1 MGMHYFS
8 SMVCISA
15 RETERGVAFVMTT
28 KPEIAPGWHRFGLEA
43 SPLLPARSTI
53 TTSLM
58 SPVAPAVCSLADTQ
72 SLRLSNEKR
81 LSGEGAASCTIQKMP
96 GSQETRTPQMGLPPN
111 GSSRR

>member
-1 MGMHYFS
+1 MYYFS
-8 SMVCISA
+8 AMVCIILVQG
-15 RETERGVAFVMTT
+15 EPNGVAFVMTT

-43 SPLLPARSTI
+43 SPLLPRSTI

-58 SPVAPAVCSLADTQ
+58 SPIAPAVCPLADTQ
-72 SLRLSNEKR
+72 SLRLNNEKR
-81 LSGEGAASCTIQKMP
+81 LSGGASCTIQKMP